1 VPLETLVH
9 PVEESAAPR
18 FRKNL
23 LPVSYV
29 FGELSGSEESPVYA
43 LMALAYPG
51 GFLAMIGEGY
61 VRGVSLQSPW
71 LPVGMLV
78 FVAGKALKYWAIAAL
93 GPFWS
98 FRVIVVPGAPR
109 VVSGPYRW
117 MTHPNYVGILGELL
131 GVALMTLA
139 WVTGPIAIAVFA
151 LLLWRRMAIENAA
164 LERLGPGAILRRG

>member
-1 VPLETLVH
+1 MVTVGVFLMVALPMLAEWRRSMANERALRERGG
-9 PVEESAAPR
+9 VEAR
-18 FRKNL
+18 DD
-23 LPVSYV
+23 
-29 FGELSGSEESPVYA
+29 VYA

-71 LPVGMLV
+71 LPAGMLV

-93 GPFWS
+93 GRFWS

-117 MTHPNYVGILGELL
+117 MNHPNYVGILGELL

>member
-1 VPLETLVH
+1 MVSVGVVLVVFL
-9 PVEESAAPR
+9 PMLVEWRRSMVNERALRQRGGVEAR
-18 FRKNL
+18 DD
-23 LPVSYV
+23 
-29 FGELSGSEESPVYA
+29 VYG

-51 GFLAMIGEGY
+51 GFLAMIVEGY
-61 VRGVSLQSPW
+61 VRGTSLQSPW
-71 LPVGMLV
+71 LPAGVLL
-78 FVAGKALKYWAIAAL
+78 FIAGKVLKYWAIAAL

-117 MTHPNYVGILGELL
+117 LNHPNYIGIIGELL

-139 WVTGPIAIAVFA
+139 WITGPIAIVAFA

-164 LERLGPGAILRRG
+164 LEQLSPGAILRRG